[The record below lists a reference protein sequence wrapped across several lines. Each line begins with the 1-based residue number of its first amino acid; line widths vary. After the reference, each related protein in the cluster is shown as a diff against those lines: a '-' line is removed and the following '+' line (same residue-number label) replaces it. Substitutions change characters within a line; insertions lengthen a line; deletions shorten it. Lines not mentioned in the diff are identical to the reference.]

1 MNMPLNSPPELVN
14 DPVEQARYN
23 MVEQQIKTWLVND
36 KEILATL
43 GEVKREQFVPPA
55 YSGMAFM
62 DIEIPLLGAPEDI
75 DQTGQCML
83 NPKVEARILQDL
95 NIQKHE
101 RVLEIGAGSGYM
113 AALLAHRAHH
123 VVTLEINPELAEMAR
138 ENLESAGVTNVTV
151 RQADGAAS
159 GTIADG
165 PFDVIVLSGSVA
177 AVPQELLAQ
186 LRDGGRLAAITG
198 QNPVM
203 RATFVQRSGDRFVTT
218 IPWDTNAARLVNFPE
233 PQSFKF

>member
-1 MNMPLNSPPELVN
+1 MSMPLNTPPELAN
-14 DPVEQARYN
+14 DPIEQARYN
-23 MVEQQIKTWLVND
+23 MIEQQIRTWLVHEA
-36 KEILATL
+36 EILETL
-43 GEVKREQFVPPA
+43 AAVKREQFVPPA
-55 YSGMAFM
+55 CSTMAFM
-62 DIEIPLLGAPEDI
+62 DIEVPLHGAPEDI
-75 DQTGQCML
+75 RKTGQCML

-95 NIQKHE
+95 KVQKND

-123 VVTLEINPELAEMAR
+123 VVTLEIVPELAEMAR

-151 RQADGAAS
+151 RLADGATP

-186 LRDGGRLAAITG
+186 LRDGGRLAAFTG
-198 QNPVM
+198 QDPVM
-203 RATFVQRSGDRFVTT
+203 RATFVQRTGDRFVTT
-218 IPWDTNAARLVNFPE
+218 EPWDMNAARLLNFPE
-233 PQSFKF
+233 PETFKF

>member
-23 MVEQQIKTWLVND
+23 MVEQQIKTWLVHD
-36 KEILATL
+36 KDILETL

-55 YSGMAFM
+55 CSGMAFM
-62 DIEIPLLGAPEDI
+62 DMQIPLLDAPEDI
-75 DQTGQCML
+75 YQTGHCML

-138 ENLESAGVTNVTV
+138 ENLDSAGVTNVTV

-198 QNPVM
+198 QDPVM

-218 IPWDTNAARLVNFPE
+218 IPWDTNAARLVHFPE
-233 PQSFKF
+233 PQAFKF

>member
-1 MNMPLNSPPELVN
+1 MNMPLNTPLELVN
-14 DPVEQARYN
+14 DPIEQARYN
-23 MVEQQIKTWLVND
+23 MIEQQIKTWLVHD
-36 KEILATL
+36 KEILETL
-43 GEVKREQFVPPA
+43 AEVKREQFTPPA
-55 YSGMAFM
+55 YSSMAFM

-75 DQTGQCML
+75 ARTGHCML

-95 NIQKHE
+95 KIQKNE

-123 VVTLEINPELAEMAR
+123 VVTLEIHPELAEMAR
-138 ENLESAGVTNVTV
+138 ENLESAGVSNVTV
-151 RQADGAAS
+151 RQADGAA
-159 GTIADG
+159 GNIPDG

-177 AVPQELLAQ
+177 GVPQELLAQ
-186 LRDGGRLAAITG
+186 LRDGGRLAAFTG

-203 RATFVQRSGDRFVTT
+203 RATFVHRTGDRFVTT
-218 IPWDTNAARLVNFPE
+218 EPWDMNSPRLLNFPE

>member
-1 MNMPLNSPPELVN
+1 MNMPLNSPPELAN

-23 MVEQQIKTWLVND
+23 MIEQQIKTWLVSD
-36 KEILATL
+36 KDILATL

-55 YSGMAFM
+55 CSGMAFM
-62 DIEIPLLGAPEDI
+62 DMEIPLLGAPEDI

-95 NIQKHE
+95 KIQKNE
-101 RVLEIGAGSGYM
+101 RVLEIGSGSGYM
-113 AALLAHRAHH
+113 AALLAKRAHH
-123 VVTLEINPELAEMAR
+123 VVTLEIVPELAEMAR

-151 RQADGAAS
+151 RQADGAA

-198 QNPVM
+198 QDPVM
-203 RATFVQRSGDRFVTT
+203 RATFVQRVGDRFVTT